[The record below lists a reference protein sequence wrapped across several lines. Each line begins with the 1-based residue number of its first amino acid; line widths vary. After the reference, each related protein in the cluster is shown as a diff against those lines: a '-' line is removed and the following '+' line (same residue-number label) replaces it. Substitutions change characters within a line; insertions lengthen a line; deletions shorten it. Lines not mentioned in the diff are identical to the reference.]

1 MIKFFKYLAILMIL
15 SFISAFSIS
24 SGEAAKKVV
33 AVMPIESEYDETARK
48 VAEIMET
55 QLTRALHD
63 SSNYTVVER
72 NQLSTAMKEIG
83 FQMTGAVDPNKSIQ
97 VGKMLGV
104 QYSVISKVSVAELA
118 NNKDKI
124 ILGTLLGLG
133 MGTGTTPHMEK
144 FVAKVAVDIKF
155 IDNETGEIILMTQ
168 VKGEKG
174 GESEDS
180 VLNEACKI
188 AADDFLTQIQK
199 KNPFTAMVLD
209 AYGDEIYIDAGSDSG
224 LHEGDILEI
233 FKEDVPIK
241 NMEGKIIAVRS
252 TTLGKVQVQTVYPE
266 YSICRVISR
275 SSYNAIA
282 RGVSVKRI

>member
-1 MIKFFKYLAILMIL
+1 MVKFFKCLALLMVFTIISTL
-15 SFISAFSIS
+15 ST

-33 AVMPIESEYDETARK
+33 AVMPIESAYDETPRK

-55 QLTRALHD
+55 QLTRALLD

-72 NQLSTAMKEIG
+72 NQLSAALKEIG
-83 FQMTGAVDPNKSIQ
+83 FQMSGAVDPNQSIQ

-104 QYSVISKVSVAELA
+104 QYSVISKVSIAELT

-133 MGTGTTPHMEK
+133 MGTGTTPNMEK

-155 IDNETGEIILMTQ
+155 IDNETGEIVLVTQ

-174 GESEDS
+174 GDSEDS
-180 VLNEACKI
+180 VLSEACKI
-188 AADDFLTQIQK
+188 AADDFLNQIQK
-199 KNPFTAMVLD
+199 KNPITAMVLD
-209 AYGDEIYIDAGSDSG
+209 AYGDNEVYIDAGSDAG

-233 FKEDVPIK
+233 FKEDAPIK
-241 NMEGKIIAVRS
+241 NMEGKIIAVKS
-252 TTLGKVQVQTVYPE
+252 ISLGKIQVQTVYPE

-275 SSYNAIA
+275 SSYETIG
-282 RGVSVKRI
+282 RGVSAKRI

>member
-1 MIKFFKYLAILMIL
+1 MRKLLSIIFILTVAFMAVSAL
-15 SFISAFSIS
+15 SC
-24 SGEAAKKVV
+24 EAAKKVV
-33 AVMPIESEYDETARK
+33 AVMPIESPYDETARK

-83 FQMTGAVDPNKSIQ
+83 FQMTGAVDPNKTIQ

-133 MGTGTTPHMEK
+133 MGGGTTPNMDK
-144 FVAKVAVDIKF
+144 FVAKIAVDIKF
-155 IDNETGEIILMTQ
+155 IDNETGEIVLMTQ

-174 GESEDS
+174 GESEES

-199 KNPFTAMVLD
+199 KNPFTAMVLE
-209 AYGDEIYIDAGSDSG
+209 AYGEEIYIDAGSNAG
-224 LHEGDILEI
+224 LHEGDILEL
-233 FKEDVPIK
+233 FKEDAPIK

-252 TTLGKVQVQTVYPE
+252 TTLGRIQVKTVYDE
-266 YSICRVISR
+266 YSICQVISR
-275 SSYNAIA
+275 SSYDTIA
-282 RGVSVKRI
+282 RGISVRRV

>member
-1 MIKFFKYLAILMIL
+1 MRKLLSMICILTVA
-15 SFISAFSIS
+15 FIAVSALP
-24 SGEAAKKVV
+24 GEAAKKVV
-33 AVMPIESEYDETARK
+33 AVMPIESPYDETARK

-63 SSNYTVVER
+63 SGNYTVVER

-83 FQMTGAVDPNKSIQ
+83 FQMTGAVDPNKTIQ

-104 QYSVISKVSVAELA
+104 QYSVISKVSVAELTD
-118 NNKDKI
+118 NKDKI

-133 MGTGTTPHMEK
+133 LGGTSSNSNVEK
-144 FVAKVAVDIKF
+144 FVAQIAVDIKF
-155 IDNETGEIILMTQ
+155 IDNETGEIVLMTQ

-174 GESEDS
+174 GETAES
-180 VLNEACKI
+180 VLNEACKM

-199 KNPFTAMVLD
+199 KNPFTATVLE
-209 AYGDEIYIDAGSDSG
+209 AYGEEVYIDVGSDAG

-233 FKEDVPIK
+233 FKEDAPIK

-252 TTLGKVQVQTVYPE
+252 TTLGRIQVQAVYPE
-266 YSICRVISR
+266 YSICRVVSR
-275 SSYNAIA
+275 SSYEAIT
-282 RGVSVKRI
+282 RGMSVKRI

>member
-1 MIKFFKYLAILMIL
+1 MRKLLSIICILTIAFMAVSAL
-15 SFISAFSIS
+15 SC
-24 SGEAAKKVV
+24 EAAKKVV
-33 AVMPIESEYDETARK
+33 AIMPIESPYDETARK

-63 SSNYTVVER
+63 SNNYTVVER

-83 FQMTGAVDPNKSIQ
+83 FQMSGAVDPNKTIQ

-133 MGTGTTPHMEK
+133 MGGNTSSPNMEK
-144 FVAKVAVDIKF
+144 YVAKIAVDIKF
-155 IDNETGEIILMTQ
+155 IDNETGEIVLLTQ

-174 GESEDS
+174 GDSEES
-180 VLNEACKI
+180 VLNEACKV
-188 AADDFLTQIQK
+188 AADEFLTQIQR
-199 KNPFTAMVLD
+199 KNPFTARVLE
-209 AYGDEIYIDAGSDSG
+209 AYGEEVYIDAGSDLG

-233 FKEDVPIK
+233 FKEDAPIK

-252 TTLGKVQVQTVYPE
+252 TTLGRIQVQTVYPE
-266 YSICRVISR
+266 YSICRVVSR
-275 SSYNAIA
+275 SSYENIT